1 KRACVGQPDG
11 NGYPD
16 SEADPKDGDCG
27 AKLLAKHRTQDEL
40 PEYSEVRDHP
50 PPSICPSRILKVRF
64 AYPAASSECVARIIV
79 RPISRFKR
87 ARRFITSVPL
97 SESRLPVGSSARIN
111 SGRVTTAR
119 ATAVRCISPP
129 ESSAG

>member
-1 KRACVGQPDG
+1 MQSASVGQP
-11 NGYPD
+11 NGD
-16 SEADPKDGDCG
+16 RHSNSEADAQNGDRG
-27 AKLLAKHRTQDEL
+27 AKLLSEHRTQDEL
-40 PEYSEVRDHP
+40 PEYCEVRDHP
-50 PPSICPSRILKVRF
+50 PPSICPSRILSVRF
-64 AYPAASSECVARIIV
+64 AYPAASIECVARIIV

-97 SESRLPVGSSARIN
+97 SESRLPVGSSARIS

-129 ESSAG
+129 E